1 MGECL
6 SGRLLDL
13 IRRRT
18 GVAGLPVVV
27 SCDDRRNVIEV
38 SAHGVSISL
47 PIEEI
52 GWHFFWT
59 PMLVSIASRFDKAW
73 KESGN
78 G

>member
-1 MGECL
+1 MAECL
-6 SGRLLDL
+6 SGRLIDL
-13 IRRRT
+13 IRTRT

-27 SCDDRRNVIEV
+27 SCDDRLGVIEV
-38 SAHGVSISL
+38 SACGVSISL
-47 PIEEI
+47 PIEKI
-52 GWHFFWT
+52 GWHLFWT